1 MEITKRYKKLIQLI
15 TLFII
20 MTLITIGIKYYFKP
34 LLFMVLVYFLCN
46 PIYIWLIKFKIP
58 SKLAGTISILFV
70 NIFIILVIIYAGNT
84 IIKLLYSVYLN
95 NIEFLEKQFI
105 SIYSTFQGISK
116 LGLTEK
122 VFSLLNDVNI
132 TTKAINTGENFISY
146 IIGNIAS
153 FFILIDKKSITILLK
168 KLLPKEL
175 IDKIIINKKY
185 IKQFIAIEINLVIM
199 STLITYLGF
208 KILNIPNAFVL
219 SIICGVLDV
228 LPYIGTII
236 VFIPIIIYNI
246 IVKDYFLVIGII
258 CLYIL
263 IQVLREILEA
273 KFLSDKLQLHPL
285 LVILS
290 VYIGI
295 KLFGFIGLIVGPM
308 YGILAKDIIF
318 NEKLSP

>member
-1 MEITKRYKKLIQLI
+1 M
-15 TLFII
+15 
-20 MTLITIGIKYYFKP
+20 
-34 LLFMVLVYFLCN
+34 
-46 PIYIWLIKFKIP
+46 
-58 SKLAGTISILFV
+58 
-70 NIFIILVIIYAGNT
+70 
-84 IIKLLYSVYLN
+84 
-95 NIEFLEKQFI
+95 
-105 SIYSTFQGISK
+105 STF
-116 LGLTEK
+116 
-122 VFSLLNDVNI
+122 
-132 TTKAINTGENFISY
+132 
-146 IIGNIAS
+146 
-153 FFILIDKKSITILLK
+153 
-168 KLLPKEL
+168 
-175 IDKIIINKKY
+175 
-185 IKQFIAIEINLVIM
+185 
-199 STLITYLGF
+199 ITYLGF

-219 SIICGVLDV
+219 AIICGILDV

-246 IVKDYFLVIGII
+246 IVKDYFLVFGII